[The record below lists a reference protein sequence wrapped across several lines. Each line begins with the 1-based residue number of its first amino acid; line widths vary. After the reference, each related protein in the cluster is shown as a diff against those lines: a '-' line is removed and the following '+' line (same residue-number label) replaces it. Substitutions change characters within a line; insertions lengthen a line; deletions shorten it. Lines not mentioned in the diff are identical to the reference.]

1 LAASKASTVTRGD
14 AQGLRDVMAPVGV
27 SSPPRP
33 EDSPVSVSVVKDR
46 LAMRTLVA
54 VALLSATGLA
64 WEIVLTRLAS
74 VLLAYHYAFVA
85 VSLAVSGLGLGAAL
99 VYALPGRAAR
109 QAAVAGALAG
119 AIVFPLLALSLPA
132 IAADGSLVVLLTL
145 ALLPFVAL
153 GVAFAAVF
161 RARSQVATLLYGADL
176 VGAALG
182 AGGVILGLD
191 FVGPFGVLF
200 ALGIACALAALLLS
214 SPREPSPPN
223 PLSLTVGEGGQHHP
237 LPSPTAEQAFTVAPS
252 PTPAGKQRHRSPS
265 PAHRERGLGGE
276 GLLAALLL
284 CAGIV
289 GLLVQALFSPLGID
303 YAQLRNAPP
312 DKTIVP
318 VLRDPAQHA
327 RVIDTRWDAFA
338 RTDVVAT
345 SDPSRRFVF
354 TDGGAG
360 TYMVRWDGNLASPD
374 LIPLLNDLETAPLL
388 IRPATSASSGRL
400 GNVLVIGAGGGID
413 VLRALAAGA
422 QHVTAVE
429 LNAATVAAVRAVR
442 AYNGNILDRPDVTT
456 VVDDGRHFLARTHDH
471 YDAILLNLVYSGAAQ
486 GQGNA
491 LAESYI
497 FTTQAFQEYL
507 AHLSPGGRIG
517 VIGHQGLEGLRA
529 FTTGIEA
536 LHQNG
541 LSYPRAM
548 RRAALVM
555 TNNNTP
561 QSRPSLMLLQNAPFT
576 RQEAD
581 DLQTRVDALGL
592 QRLYVPFLFQ
602 GGFDTLAVGTQS
614 LGDLLHGSDYAIGPT
629 DDDHPFFFDLSFGLP
644 DGLSAA
650 LWYACL
656 VALGLIALVFF
667 LREGPDEA
675 ADGQRS
681 PVDSMDPTFR
691 PRGSVWALG
700 LTVALLGVG
709 FMCVEVPLVQRAILV
724 LGDPVRALTVILV
737 ALLLGGG
744 VGSLL
749 VGRILPRV
757 AGRGLPLAP
766 LAVAALVV
774 ATLAALPAAQSLL
787 LAQGAAGAT
796 VGAGLLLLP
805 LGLALGMPFPL
816 TLRLAS
822 AVLPGDI
829 ALFWSVNALFSV
841 VGSVLAAAIA
851 VQVGFGA
858 VLLIGALCYGL
869 VAATLALYVALGRRV
884 SGTARPYKGSAR
896 VARAGYS

>member
-1 LAASKASTVTRGD
+1 MAASKVSTGARGD
-14 AQGLRDVMAPVGV
+14 AQGLRDAAMHRDAA
-27 SSPPRP
+27 PRP
-33 EDSPVSVSVVKDR
+33 ADSPVSVSVSEDH
-46 LAMRTLVA
+46 LAIRTLVA
-54 VALLSATGLA
+54 VALLSAMGLA

-85 VSLAVSGLGLGAAL
+85 VALAVSGLGFGAAL
-99 VYALPGRAAR
+99 VYALPQRAAR
-109 QAAVAGALAG
+109 RAAMTGALA
-119 AIVFPLLALSLPA
+119 AAVIFPLLALLLPV
-132 IAADGSLVVLLTL
+132 IAADGSLVVLLAL

-191 FVGPFGVLF
+191 LVGPFGMLF
-200 ALGIACALAALLLS
+200 ALGAAGALAALLL
-214 SPREPSPPN
+214 PSPPT
-223 PLSLTVGEGGQHHP
+223 PLPAAGEGSRTSATTAGEGGQQRLP
-237 LPSPTAEQAFTVAPS
+237 LSPTVGKQQRRLLPSPV
-252 PTPAGKQRHRSPS
+252 
-265 PAHRERGLGGE
+265 RGRGVGGE
-276 GLLAALLL
+276 GLLAVLLL
-284 CAGIV
+284 CAV
-289 GLLVQALFSPLGID
+289 VTGLVVQVLFSPLGID
-303 YAQLRNAPP
+303 YAQLRNAPL
-312 DKTIVP
+312 DKTIVG
-318 VLRDPAQHA
+318 VLRNPAQHA

-374 LIPLLNDLETAPLL
+374 LIPLLNDLETAPFLV
-388 IRPATSASSGRL
+388 RPDTSSSSGRL

-413 VLRALAAGA
+413 VLRALAAGT

-429 LNAATVAAVRAVR
+429 LNAATVATVRAER

-497 FTTQAFQEYL
+497 FTTQAFQAYL
-507 AHLSPGGRIG
+507 AHLTPGGRIG

-536 LHQNG
+536 LHRNG
-541 LSYPRAM
+541 LSYPQVM

-581 DLQTRVDALGL
+581 DLQTRVDTLGL

-614 LGDLLHGSDYAIGPT
+614 LGDLLQGSDYAIGPT

-644 DGLSAA
+644 DGLGAA

-681 PVDSMDPTFR
+681 AVDPMDPTFR

-724 LGDPVRALTVILV
+724 LGDPVRALTTVLV

-749 VGRILPRV
+749 VGHILPRV

-774 ATLAALPAAQSLL
+774 AALAALPAAQSLL
-787 LAQGAAGAT
+787 LAQGASSAT
-796 VGAGLLLLP
+796 IGAGLLLLP

-816 TLRLAS
+816 TLRLAA

-841 VGSVLAAAIA
+841 VGSVLAAAVA

-869 VAATLALYVALGRRV
+869 VATTLAFYVAAGRRV
-884 SGTARPYKGSAR
+884 SGTVRSYKGNVR
-896 VARAGYS
+896 VARAARP

>member
-1 LAASKASTVTRGD
+1 LAASKASAGVRGAARELPD
-14 AQGLRDVMAPVGV
+14 AMAPVGV
-27 SSPPRP
+27 SSPSRP
-33 EDSPVSVSVVKDR
+33 GASRRPVSEDR
-46 LAMRTLVA
+46 LATRTLVA

-99 VYALPGRAAR
+99 VYALPQRAAPR
-109 QAAVAGALAG
+109 AAVVGALAG
-119 AIVFPLLALSLPA
+119 AVVFPLLALLLPA
-132 IAADGSLVVLLTL
+132 IAADGTLPVLLAP

-161 RARSQVATLLYGADL
+161 RTRSQAAALLYGADL
-176 VGAALG
+176 LGAALG

-191 FVGPFGVLF
+191 LVGPFGMLF
-200 ALGIACALAALLLS
+200 ALGIACALAALLL
-214 SPREPSPPN
+214 
-223 PLSLTVGEGGQHHP
+223 
-237 LPSPTAEQAFTVAPS
+237 
-252 PTPAGKQRHRSPS
+252 PS
-265 PAHRERGLGGE
+265 PARGRAGWAVGSAEPRDQSAWGGGE
-276 GLLAALLL
+276 SPLAALLL
-284 CAGIV
+284 CAGV
-289 GLLVQALFSPLGID
+289 AGLLVQALFSPLGID

-312 DKTIVP
+312 DKTIVG

-374 LIPLLNDLETAPLL
+374 LIPLLNDLETTPLL
-388 IRPATSASSGRL
+388 VRPDTSSASGRL

-429 LNAATVAAVRAVR
+429 LNAATVAAVRAER

-456 VVDDGRHFLARTHDH
+456 VVDDGRHFLARTHDR

-497 FTTQAFQEYL
+497 FTTQAFQAYL
-507 AHLSPGGRIG
+507 AHLTPGGRIG

-536 LHQNG
+536 LHRNG
-541 LSYPRAM
+541 LSYPEAM

-555 TNNNTP
+555 TVNNTP
-561 QSRPSLMLLQNAPFT
+561 ESRPSLMLLQGAPFT

-581 DLQTRVDALGL
+581 DLQSRVDALGL

-602 GGFDTLAVGTQS
+602 GGFDMLAVGTQTLDQLFQDS
-614 LGDLLHGSDYAIGPT
+614 PYAIGPT
-629 DDDHPFFFDLSFGLP
+629 DDDRPFFFDLSFGLP
-644 DGLSAA
+644 DGLGTA

-675 ADGQRS
+675 ADGPRS
-681 PVDSMDPTFR
+681 AVDPMDPTFR

-724 LGDPVRALTVILV
+724 LGDPVRALTTVLV

-774 ATLAALPAAQSLL
+774 ATLAALPIAQSGL
-787 LAQGAAGAT
+787 LAQGAGSAT
-796 VGAGLLLLP
+796 IGAGLLLLP

-816 TLRLAS
+816 TLRLA
-822 AVLPGDI
+822 AAMLPGDI

-858 VLLIGALCYGL
+858 VLAIGALCYGL
-869 VAATLALYVALGRRV
+869 VAATLALYVAAGRRASRTV
-884 SGTARPYKGSAR
+884 RSYKGSVRA
-896 VARAGYS
+896 ARAAHS

>member
-1 LAASKASTVTRGD
+1 MH
-14 AQGLRDVMAPVGV
+14 RDV
-27 SSPPRP
+27 SPRP
-33 EDSPVSVSVVKDR
+33 GGSPIPVPVSGDR
-46 LAMRTLVA
+46 LAARTLVA

-99 VYALPGRAAR
+99 VYALPQRVAR
-109 QAAVAGALAG
+109 RTAVAGALAG
-119 AIVFPLLALSLPA
+119 AVVFPLLALSLPA
-132 IAADGSLVVLLTL
+132 IAADGSLVVLLAL

-161 RARSQVATLLYGADL
+161 RVRTQAATLLYGADL

-191 FVGPFGVLF
+191 LVGPFGMLF
-200 ALGIACALAALLLS
+200 ALGIACALAALLL
-214 SPREPSPPN
+214 PSPPT
-223 PLSLTVGEGGQHHP
+223 PLSTAEEGRKTSPPTAGEGGQHRP
-237 LPSPTAEQAFTVAPS
+237 LPS
-252 PTPAGKQRHRSPS
+252 PTPAGEQRHRSPS

-284 CAGIV
+284 CAGV
-289 GLLVQALFSPLGID
+289 AGLAVQALFAPLGID

-312 DKTIVP
+312 DKTIVGI
-318 VLRDPAQHA
+318 LRDPAQHA

-388 IRPATSASSGRL
+388 IRPATSSSSGRL

-429 LNAATVAAVRAVR
+429 LNAATVAAVRAER
-442 AYNGNILDRPDVTT
+442 AYNGGILDRPGVTT
-456 VVDDGRHFLARTHDH
+456 VIDDGRHFLARTHDR

-507 AHLSPGGRIG
+507 AHLTPGGRVG

-536 LHQNG
+536 LHRNG
-541 LSYPRAM
+541 LSYPQAM
-548 RRAALVM
+548 RRGALVM

-561 QSRPSLMLLQNAPFT
+561 QSRPSLMLLQDAPFT

-614 LGDLLHGSDYAIGPT
+614 LSDLLHGSDYAIGPT

-644 DGLSAA
+644 DGLGAA

-675 ADGQRS
+675 ADRAADGQRS
-681 PVDSMDPTFR
+681 ATDGVDPTFR

-700 LTVALLGVG
+700 LTVALLGGG
-709 FMCVEVPLVQRAILV
+709 FMCVEAPLVQRAILL
-724 LGDPVRALTVILV
+724 LGDPVRALTTVLV

-744 VGSLL
+744 AGSLL

-766 LAVAALVV
+766 LTVAALVV

-787 LAQGAAGAT
+787 LGQEAAGAT
-796 VGAGLLLLP
+796 TGVGLLLLP

-816 TLRLAS
+816 TLRLAA

-841 VGSVLAAAIA
+841 VGSVLAAAVA

-869 VAATLALYVALGRRV
+869 VAATLALYVAVGRRA
-884 SGTARPYKGSAR
+884 SGAVWSYR
-896 VARAGYS
+896 VGAGAARAARS